1 MPIFRA
7 VAGFLAQRISY
18 RILGGYVL
26 ILGAMLLVLLLAI
39 GRLVAYSDS
48 VNQSITQASPHIQL
62 GSAVAQQIATVRLR
76 VATYLRTQAPVDYN
90 EATIA
95 LAQLGSSIDDALQGL
110 SDPAQLE
117 PLRQVQASY
126 ITYVNTFRDLVAVIS
141 RREQLYITLLSQQTA
156 IETRLQQLQ
165 QYALTSSPPDVQ
177 AIQASTQVIAH
188 VQLASSEFTVL
199 RLQPRQDSVIWL
211 RSELLQVQLWFNILS
226 DHAGAL
232 SGDARD
238 LYRQVNDQQALFQK
252 NGSDFLD
259 LHERDERQARDSLE
273 QVGIQLEQRSNV
285 VLNQTLSALNGTVL
299 SLAADASA
307 SQRALLLMLVVVAV
321 VSIAAS
327 IVLTISLTRPLRDL
341 SRIAQAITAGDLAIR
356 ARTKRRD
363 EIGQLATAFDQMT
376 DSLQRSLETERAANE
391 QIRLQTAQIAR
402 QTQAS
407 AVMEERQRI
416 ARELHDS
423 VKQQLFSIS
432 LSAGAALNLL
442 SADPDMARDYV
453 DHIKQASREA
463 QTEMKNLLQELVP
476 APLQEHRLDEAL
488 DHYLH
493 AQCKVHGLQL
503 RWAANGENVLPPT
516 HEHALFRA
524 AQEAIANV
532 IRHSGACNLNVT
544 LNFGTPTT
552 LIVEDDGSGFDP
564 EGVLPGS
571 TGLATMRARLERVGG
586 TLEVQTGRDSGTRI
600 EMKVSL
606 EGNRLGEPV

>member
-1 MPIFRA
+1 MPIVRA
-7 VAGFLAQRISY
+7 VTGLLAQRISY

-39 GRLVAYSDS
+39 SRLAAYSDS
-48 VNQSITQASPHIQL
+48 VNQSINQASPHIQL
-62 GSAVAQQIATVRLR
+62 GSVVARQIATVRLR

-90 EATIA
+90 EATNA

-110 SDPAQLE
+110 SDPAQVE
-117 PLRQVQASY
+117 PLHQVQDSY
-126 ITYVNTFRDLVAVIS
+126 VTYVNTFRDLVAVIS
-141 RREQLYITLLSQQTA
+141 RREQLYINLLSLQTA
-156 IETRLQQLQ
+156 IETRLHQLQ
-165 QYALTSSPPDVQ
+165 QVALTSTPPDVQ
-177 AIQASTQVIAH
+177 AIEACTQVIAH

-199 RLQPRQDSVIWL
+199 RLQPRQDSEIWL
-211 RSELLQVQLWFNILS
+211 RSELLQIQLWFNILS
-226 DHAGAL
+226 DHTGAL
-232 SGDARD
+232 SSDALD
-238 LYRQVNDQQALFQK
+238 LYKQVNDEQTLFQQR
-252 NGSDFLD
+252 GADFLD

-273 QVGIQLEQRSNV
+273 QVGVQLEQRSNV
-285 VLNQTLSALNGTVL
+285 VLNQTLDALNGTVL
-299 SLAADASA
+299 SLNADANA

-321 VSIAAS
+321 VSIVAS

-356 ARTKRRD
+356 ARTTRRD

-407 AVMEERQRI
+407 AVIEERQRI

-442 SADPDMARDYV
+442 SNHPEAARNYV

-488 DHYLH
+488 AHYLQS
-493 AQCKVHGLQL
+493 QCKVHRLQL
-503 RWAANGENVLPPT
+503 MWAAKGDNLLPPT
-516 HEHALFRA
+516 YEHALFRA

-532 IRHSGACNLNVT
+532 IRHSGACNLRVM

-552 LIVEDDGSGFDP
+552 LVVEDDGCGFDP
-564 EGVLPGS
+564 DIVSPGS

-586 TLEVQTGRDSGTRI
+586 MLNVQTEPGSGTRI
-600 EMKVSL
+600 EMTVNL
-606 EGNRLGEPV
+606 EATRVGEPV